1 MELLTRLNE
10 DLKDA
15 MRQHD
20 IVRRTV
26 LRSIKSDIHNEEIE
40 QRQLL
45 SEQSVIT
52 VIAKQVK
59 QRRESIE
66 EFKKGKRQDLVTKE
80 ESELDVLM
88 AYLPAQLEKEELIA
102 MAKSVIDDMSA
113 RGIMDKGIVMGKLMP
128 EVRGK
133 ADGSLVNSVVT
144 ELLTSL

>member
-113 RGIMDKGIVMGKLMP
+113 KGIMDKGIVMGKLMP

>member
-20 IVRRTV
+20 IVRRIV

-88 AYLPAQLEKEELIA
+88 AYLPTQLEKEELIA

-113 RGIMDKGIVMGKLMP
+113 KGIMDKGIVMGKLMP